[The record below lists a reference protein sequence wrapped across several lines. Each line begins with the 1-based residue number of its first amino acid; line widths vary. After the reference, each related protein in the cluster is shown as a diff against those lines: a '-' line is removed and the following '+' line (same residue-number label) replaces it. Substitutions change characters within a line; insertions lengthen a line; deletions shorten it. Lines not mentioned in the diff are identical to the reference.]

1 MLTIPLQYQG
11 LQLFRAPYHTCTPL
25 DAESH
30 PGNLRP
36 GEAAVWFM
44 RPGPRIAEELRWAAL
59 RPIGMPLFIVLP
71 QPEEIPDLAT
81 ILPALPNLKPKGVLP
96 GAGRGTLT
104 ALRSLLG
111 APPPALHRAVADLLE
126 NTGAIAEPATRQ
138 RVELIFAAAPNV
150 RSIHSLARQLCQSRR
165 TLGRFFQERDLPVP
179 SHWLQFARVL
189 HTAIQLQNTSLSI
202 GRVSARFGYPD
213 GFTLSNTMKRLTGYR
228 PSFVREHLGWEWI
241 VEAWWMG
248 ETGEHNG
255 QPIKRLGRGN
265 ISRVARPRGTHWP
278 Q

>member
-11 LQLFRAPYHTCTPL
+11 LQLFRPPYHTCTPF

-44 RPGPRIAEELRWAAL
+44 RPGPQTADELRWAAL
-59 RPIGMPLFIVLP
+59 RPHGMPLFIVLP
-71 QPEEIPDLAT
+71 RPEQIPDLAQ
-81 ILPALPNLKPKGVLP
+81 ILSALPNLKARGVLP
-96 GAGRGTLT
+96 GAGRGTLI
-104 ALRSLLG
+104 ALRSLLS
-111 APPPALHRAVADLLE
+111 APPPALHREVADLLE
-126 NTGAIAEPATRQ
+126 NTGAIAEAGTRE
-138 RVELIFAAAPNV
+138 RVELIFAAAPNI
-150 RSIHSLARQLCQSRR
+150 RSIHSLSRHLCQSRR

-189 HTAIQLQNTSLSI
+189 HTAIQLQNTNLSI
-202 GRVSARFGYPD
+202 GRVSVRFGYPD

-241 VEAWWMG
+241 VDAWWRG
-248 ETGEHNG
+248 EKGG
-255 QPIKRLGRGN
+255 QRDGWLKD
-265 ISRVARPRGTHWP
+265 
-278 Q
+278 